1 MHSEWFPITG
11 AAAWRTRN
19 SVRPGPV
26 PVWCRARVKVVLAD
40 WMPLYHVRYGAQTH
54 LAERYDERTRR
65 RAGSLLSSR
74 SAAEGIRVNIAPLA
88 RIAASRN
95 ALSPHEAPVPA
106 A

>member
-1 MHSEWFPITG
+1 MVSDHWRCSLAYPKFRSPCT
-11 AAAWRTRN
+11 RTRVVQ
-19 SVRPGPV
+19 SELQ
-26 PVWCRARVKVVLAD
+26 VKVVLAV

-54 LAERYDERTRR
+54 LAERDDERTRR

-88 RIAASRN
+88 RIAASWN
-95 ALSPHEAPVPA
+95 SLSPHEAPVPA